1 MFTFKTKVRYSELS
15 SDGIVRPEAI
25 VNFLQDCT
33 TFHSESLGAS
43 VAFYESENKAWVLN
57 AWQIEIKGELKLGDE
72 ITVGTWPYEFA
83 GAFGLRNFVIQDK
96 DGNNVVEANTL
107 WVFADIV
114 TGRPIKLTE
123 DYTKYYTLEEKLDM
137 DYADRKIK
145 VPEGVFSE
153 IQKPVKIRK
162 AFIDTNKHVN
172 NSRYIEC
179 AAEFIP
185 DNGKVK
191 RIRAEYKKQARID
204 DVFYPMVY
212 NALDASGNGILC
224 VSLNDENSKP
234 YAVVEF
240 DIYA

>member
-1 MFTFKTKVRYSELS
+1 MFKFQTKVRYSELN

-43 VAFYESENKAWVLN
+43 VAFYETENKAWVLS

-72 ITVGTWPYEFA
+72 ITVGTWPYEFS
-83 GAFGLRNFVIQDK
+83 GAFGLRNFIIQDK

-107 WVFADIV
+107 WVFADIE
-114 TGRPIKLTE
+114 TGRPVKLTE
-123 DYTKYYTLEEKLDM
+123 DYTKFYTLEEKLDM

-145 VPEGVFSE
+145 LPEGVFSE

-179 AAEFIP
+179 AAEYIP
-185 DNGKVK
+185 DNSKVK
-191 RIRAEYKKQARID
+191 RIRAEYKKQARIT

>member
-83 GAFGLRNFVIQDK
+83 GAFGLRNFIIQDK

-107 WVFADIV
+107 WVFADIA

-145 VPEGVFSE
+145 LPEGVFSE

-179 AAEFIP
+179 AAEYIP
-185 DNGKVK
+185 DNGKVR
-191 RIRAEYKKQARID
+191 RIRAEYKKQARIT

>member
-43 VAFYESENKAWVLN
+43 VAFYKSENKAWVLN
-57 AWQIEIKGELKLGDE
+57 AWQIEIKGDLKLGDE

-83 GAFGLRNFVIQDK
+83 GAFGLRNFIIQDK
-96 DGNNVVEANTL
+96 DGNNIVEANTL
-107 WVFADIV
+107 WVFADIA
-114 TGRPIKLTE
+114 TGRPVKLTE

-137 DYADRKIK
+137 DYVDRKIK
-145 VPEGVFSE
+145 LPEGVFGE
-153 IQKPVKIRK
+153 VQKPVKIKK

-179 AAEFIP
+179 AAEYIP
-185 DNGKVK
+185 DGVKVK

-204 DVFYPMVY
+204 DTFYPTVY
-212 NALDASGNGILC
+212 NGLDASGNGILC
-224 VSLNDENSKP
+224 VCLNDENSKP

>member
-25 VNFLQDCT
+25 VNLLQDCT

-43 VAFYESENKAWVLN
+43 VAFYKTENKAWVLN
-57 AWQIEIKGELKLGDE
+57 AWQIEIKGDLKLGDE
-72 ITVGTWPYEFA
+72 ITVGTWPYEFV
-83 GAFGLRNFVIQDK
+83 GAFGLRNFIIQDK

-107 WVFADIV
+107 WVFADIA

-123 DYTKYYTLEEKLDM
+123 EYTKYYTLEEKLDM

-145 VPEGVFSE
+145 LPEGVFGVVE
-153 IQKPVKIRK
+153 KPVKIKK

-179 AAEFIP
+179 AAEYIP
-185 DNGKVK
+185 DGLRVK
-191 RIRAEYKKQARID
+191 RIRAEYKKQARIS
-204 DVFYPMVY
+204 DVFYPTVY
-212 NALDASGNGILC
+212 NGVDTSGNGILC
-224 VSLNDENSKP
+224 VCLNDENSKP

-240 DIYA
+240 DIYT